1 MCISK
6 AQSTY
11 SDLPSMAEMRYL
23 ERSGGI
29 SSPSRRQRSLSLSVY
44 EDSRAKD
51 LAERMK
57 HTFEFK
63 LQKSNGSK
71 QVKGNTRSDYIQASF
86 MTLEELLIQLPESVN
101 FDIEISDY
109 SPKSCQ
115 ICYKLTSL
123 SFQNIQCS
131 SKPTIGGWTPTP
143 LS

>member
-29 SSPSRRQRSLSLSVY
+29 SSPGRRQRSLSLSVY

-63 LQKSNGSK
+63 LQKSKGSK

-123 SFQNIQCS
+123 SSRISNALRS
-131 SKPTIGGWTPTP
+131 PRLGDGH
-143 LS
+143 LRH